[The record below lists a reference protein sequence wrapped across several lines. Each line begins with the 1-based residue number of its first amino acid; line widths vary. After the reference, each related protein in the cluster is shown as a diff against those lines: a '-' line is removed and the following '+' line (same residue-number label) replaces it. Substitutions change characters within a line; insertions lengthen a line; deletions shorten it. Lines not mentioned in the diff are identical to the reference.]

1 MCPTPIGRI
10 HTRVATITLPAV
22 LGLVTSLVTGN
33 LEWLVLIGV
42 LLLLGV
48 ALDAGVYSWLLK
60 YQPPWMTGVLAVAE
74 LGLLLVLAAVL
85 GLGIQPLAAI
95 AFYWVAWTLAIAT
108 KIALLPIFSLTYLE
122 SAGEFRRIQW
132 SIPPSQVAFPV
143 LASPEEGKAG
153 LGPVVR
159 AASGVHAAPL
169 ERRPSPSGVHA
180 MPTDVAEPDAD
191 SGGGARR

>member
-1 MCPTPIGRI
+1 
-10 HTRVATITLPAV
+10 VATITLPVV
-22 LGLVTSLVTGN
+22 LGLIASLVTGN
-33 LEWLVLIGV
+33 PEWLVLIGV
-42 LLLLGV
+42 FLLLGV

-85 GLGIQPLAAI
+85 QLGIQPLAAI
-95 AFYWVAWTLAIAT
+95 VFYWAAWTLAIGT

-143 LASPEEGKAG
+143 LASAEEGKAG
-153 LGPVVR
+153 PGPVVR
-159 AASGVHAAPL
+159 AASGVHASPL
-169 ERRPSPSGVHA
+169 GRRPSPSGVHA
-180 MPTDVAEPDAD
+180 MPIELAQPDAK
-191 SGGGARR
+191 SGRDAAP